1 MDKVQSGYFTLNDEQ
16 RHFKDLLDSY
26 PRFMPYWDFDNR
38 SVDLEAID
46 RDIGV
51 MSHGEQLMLRFF
63 IAVWVSETREF
74 DFIDAVK
81 TLDHDQLEVITN
93 WLKDPVFP

>member
-16 RHFKDLLDSY
+16 RQFKVLLDRY
-26 PRFMPYWDFDNR
+26 PRFVPYWNFDDR
-38 SVDLEAID
+38 SVDIDAIE

-63 IAVWVSETREF
+63 IAVWVGETRDF

-81 TLDHDQLEVITN
+81 TLDHEELQVIVN